1 MRKKKIIVPALLLFL
16 AFQAASCDFLLG
28 KKQDETVQE
37 IFKEG
42 AIDPRLNPSAVG
54 YVPILPI
61 WDFFSN
67 PIDVYVGYDEMIYII
82 DDNGLNVMDQTG
94 TLQKTIPIPGA
105 SDVIQDR
112 RLHTYVIGQ
121 VQKEVDGSMRN
132 LSAIYHLVNTATSA
146 PVLFLDTIIHP
157 FADKSRQNTAFRG
170 ADDEAVRF
178 TGLATNSANVLYVT
192 RTGPR
197 NDLAS
202 ISRPDNA
209 VLFFDENG
217 ENIGYANGLNPKTS
231 SLKSILDPSGIATFA
246 APPQRIFGV
255 NESEDFIILQSK
267 DNAVYKALWI
277 RKVEDPAAGIVYL
290 ENPALIEQDTSKARR
305 FLYEPNRFKQP
316 ADIFIAPDATGY
328 IFIVDTELD
337 SLFQF
342 TQSGYEG
349 VNPPPTGN
357 FTKQILASF
366 GGEGSGPFQFIDP
379 SGVCYFKKTV
389 YVADKGNNRILR
401 FKLSTDIE

>member
-1 MRKKKIIVPALLLFL
+1 MTKKKIIVPIILLFL

-42 AIDPRLNPSAVG
+42 AIDPRLNPSEVG

-61 WDFFSN
+61 WDFFSH

-94 TLQKTIPIPGA
+94 ALQKTIAIPGA

-121 VQKEVDGSMRN
+121 VEKEVDGSMRK
-132 LSAIYHLVNTATSA
+132 LTAIYHLVNTATSA
-146 PVLFLDTIIHP
+146 PVQFLDTLIHP

-192 RTGPR
+192 RSGPR

-231 SLKSILDPSGIATFA
+231 SLKSVLDPSGIATFA

-255 NESEDFIILQSK
+255 NESEDFILLQSK

-290 ENPALIEQDTSKARR
+290 ENPALIEQDTAKASR

-328 IFIVDTELD
+328 IFVVDTELD

-357 FTKQILASF
+357 FTKQIPASF

>member
-1 MRKKKIIVPALLLFL
+1 MRKKKTIVPLILLFL
-16 AFQAASCDFLLG
+16 AFQGSSCDFLLG
-28 KKQDETVQE
+28 KKQDETVKE

-42 AIDPRLNPSAVG
+42 AIDPRLNPSGVG

-67 PIDVYVGYDEMIYII
+67 PVDVYVGYDEMIYVI

-94 TLQKTIPIPGA
+94 ALQKTIAIPGA
-105 SDVIQDR
+105 CEVIQDR

-121 VQKEVDGSMRN
+121 VTKEVDGSMRK
-132 LSAIYHLVNTATSA
+132 LSAIYHLVNTASAA
-146 PVLFLDTIIHP
+146 PVQFLDTIIHP

-170 ADDEAVRF
+170 ADDEAVHF

-231 SLKSILDPSGIATFA
+231 SLKSILSPSAIATFA

-255 NESEDFIILQSK
+255 NESEDFLILQDN

-277 RKVEDPAAGIVYL
+277 RKVEDPAAGIIYL
-290 ENPALIEQDTSKARR
+290 ENPSLIEQDTSKASR
-305 FLYEPNRFKQP
+305 FLYQPNRFKHP

-328 IFIVDTELD
+328 IFIVDTGLD

-357 FTKQILASF
+357 FKKQILASF

-379 SGVCYFKKTV
+379 SGVCYFKKTI